1 MGIGT
6 PPDGRGLSD
15 SWDTTAGRMTAVE
28 VLGQDL
34 AAVVTRKVMA
44 AWDITTFKVG

>member
-1 MGIGT
+1 MAEDYLTAGT
-6 PPDGRGLSD
+6 MIAGTLI
-15 SWDTTAGRMTAVE
+15 AGRMTAVE
-28 VLGQDL
+28 VLGQDP